1 VKRGV
6 STRRPRSLASE
17 RDILEAMATRVLLVE
32 DDDALAGLLSDYLS
46 RHGFDVKRIVD
57 GLEAVAS
64 IESSSPALVLLDLM
78 LPGIDG
84 LEVCRRVRPGF
95 SGPILMLTAR
105 VDDVDEIMGL
115 EVGADDYIKKP
126 VDPRVLL
133 ARLRAALRRSAPTDD
148 QPDRLVFDEV
158 VVDAGRHEVTVKG
171 ADAELT
177 TAEFEL
183 VWLLASRAGDVLTRA
198 DLHQLLRGVEYDGV
212 DRSIDLRVSR
222 VRKKMGAAGAWI
234 RSVRST
240 GYLWAV
246 PR

>member
-1 VKRGV
+1 
-6 STRRPRSLASE
+6 
-17 RDILEAMATRVLLVE
+17 MATRVLLVE

-95 SGPILMLTAR
+95 SGPILMFTAR

>member
-1 VKRGV
+1 M
-6 STRRPRSLASE
+6 T
-17 RDILEAMATRVLLVE
+17 TRVLLVE

-46 RHGFDVKRIVD
+46 RHGFAVTRIVD
-57 GLEAVAS
+57 GLGAVTA
-64 IESSSPALVLLDLM
+64 IESRPPDIVLLDLM

-84 LEVCRRVRPGF
+84 LEVCRRVRPSF
-95 SGPILMLTAR
+95 AGPILMLTAR

-133 ARLRAALRRSAPTDD
+133 ARLRAALRRSVPADD
-148 QPDRLVFDEV
+148 QPGRLVFDEV
-158 VVDAGRHEVTVKG
+158 VVDAGRHEVTVG
-171 ADAELT
+171 GVDVGLT

-183 VWLLASRAGDVLTRA
+183 VWLLASRAGDVLTRS
-198 DLHQLLRGVEYDGV
+198 DLHQSLRGVEYDGV

-222 VRKKMGAAGAWI
+222 VRKKMGPAAGAWI

-246 PR
+246 QR

>member
-1 VKRGV
+1 
-6 STRRPRSLASE
+6 
-17 RDILEAMATRVLLVE
+17 MATRVLLVE

-64 IESSSPALVLLDLM
+64 IESSSPELVLLDLM

-133 ARLRAALRRSAPTDD
+133 ARLRAALRRSAPPDD